1 MEIQQPPPVIH
12 VAVGVIRNGQGDF
25 LLARRPEHLHQ
36 GGLWEFPG
44 GKVET
49 GETVEVAL
57 RRELQEELA
66 ITVGQAT
73 PLIKIRHD
81 YGDKRV
87 LLDVWRVETFGGK
100 PTGQEGQAIRWIAPD
115 QLRQFDFPAA
125 NRPIIAAARLPDFYP
140 IVNGGASDEDAL
152 FAKLKALCLG
162 AYPLAQWRV
171 KGLDDTAYQ
180 RLTRRAVDYCRPH
193 GLGLIINAEPEHALQ
208 SGAAGVHLTSQ
219 RLLALNQR
227 PLPEGFWV
235 AASCHHP
242 REIHLAE
249 AMGIDFVLLSPVL
262 ATPSHPDATPL
273 GWDQFSA
280 WVDSSNVPV
289 FALGGMARAHLEQAK
304 HCGAQGVA
312 GIRGFGDA

>member
-1 MEIQQPPPVIH
+1 MEIQQKPRVIH
-12 VAVGVIRNGQGDF
+12 VAVGVIRNGQGHI

-44 GKVET
+44 GKVEA
-49 GETVEVAL
+49 GETVEAAL

-66 ITVGQAT
+66 ITVGHAA

-87 LLDVWRVETFGGK
+87 LLDVWRVETFDGK
-100 PTGQEGQAIRWIAPD
+100 PTGQEGQAIRWIAPG

-140 IVNGGASDEDAL
+140 IVNGGAGDEDAL

-180 RLTRRAVDYCRPH
+180 RLTRRAVDYCTPH
-193 GLGLIINAEPEHALQ
+193 GLGLLINAEPEQVLQ
-208 SGAAGVHLTSQ
+208 TGAAGVHLNSQ

-235 AASCHHP
+235 AASCHNP
-242 REIHLAE
+242 REIHQAE

-280 WVDSSNVPV
+280 WVERANVPV
-289 FALGGMARAHLEQAK
+289 FALGGMARADLEQAK
-304 HCGAQGVA
+304 HYGAQGVA
-312 GIRGFGDA
+312 GIGGFADA